1 VGVPCLPDYQVER
14 NETGVPMDVVLL
26 VAFVFAYMAG
36 LTVLAG
42 WLADRK
48 GYSFVL
54 FAVLGLFLGIFAVLI
69 AAVMPSKKLAPADT

>member
-1 VGVPCLPDYQVER
+1 ME
-14 NETGVPMDVVLL
+14 VVLL

-48 GYSFVL
+48 GYNFVL
-54 FAVLGLFLGIFAVLI
+54 FAILALFLGIFAVLI
-69 AAVMPSKKLAPADT
+69 AAVLPKRKTAQAEV

>member
-1 VGVPCLPDYQVER
+1 ME
-14 NETGVPMDVVLL
+14 VVLL

-48 GYSFVL
+48 GYNFVL
-54 FAVLGLFLGIFAVLI
+54 FATLALFLGIFTVLI
-69 AAVMPSKKLAPADT
+69 AAVLPKRKTAQAEV